1 MVMTGAAGR
10 KMRKKRL
17 KTCCNM
23 SPSFGSYIYY
33 HTTLLLLCFQIFNKT
48 AELISKKVQKS
59 GPSYTQI
66 TECKSIKKMQKSGP
80 SYTQNGYKRKKVKK
94 DVKKDEKVSRPGLYK
109 RIPFVQELPNIAKC
123 PKSMLFDFL
132 FTFCLYLVLFGN

>member
-66 TECKSIKKMQKSGP
+66 TEFKSKKKKRQKSGP

-94 DVKKDEKVSRPGLYK
+94 RMKKLVDLVCTKGFLLYK
-109 RIPFVQELPNIAKC
+109 SCQI
-123 PKSMLFDFL
+123 
-132 FTFCLYLVLFGN
+132 